1 MLPRPQT
8 LFILYHIIYKEEPH
22 TNIKDLPKQLAMLLC
37 LLYVIIHYMLLYV
50 TICYVI
56 MLTIC
61 YYAYFDSVDFPS
73 KDSFHT
79 IGIRS
84 GGFI

>member
-1 MLPRPQT
+1 MCN
-8 LFILYHIIYKEEPH
+8 KEEPH
-22 TNIKDLPKQLAMLLC
+22 TNIKDLPKQLTKIN
-37 LLYVIIHYMLLYV
+37 YVIMLTICYYTLYV

-56 MLTIC
+56 MLKLLAIC

-79 IGIRS
+79 IGTRS
-84 GGFI
+84 DGFI

>member
-1 MLPRPQT
+1 MCN
-8 LFILYHIIYKEEPH
+8 KEEPH
-22 TNIKDLPKQLAMLLC
+22 TNIKDLPKQLAKINYVILLTIC
-37 LLYVIIHYMLLYV
+37 YYTLYVI
-50 TICYVI
+50 ICYVI

-84 GGFI
+84 DGFI